1 VYLTSPTPV
10 ARHAGGFVSHHD
22 CRPADHPDRPICPQ
36 QVFHSYGAWFQ
47 AHQPTT
53 ARPTEM
59 VAASKSGTYWPY
71 GVGVTCLTGTEST
84 KDVVQIDDHRV
95 TNCVAYRAPLRP
107 AAPPSL
113 QSQSQSQSIGSPS
126 SGRGTPSSP
135 TLRMAGAV
143 LQSSTLLLGGNS
155 ESLLRLASDRTRRA

>member
-1 VYLTSPTPV
+1 
-10 ARHAGGFVSHHD
+10 
-22 CRPADHPDRPICPQ
+22 
-36 QVFHSYGAWFQ
+36 
-47 AHQPTT
+47 
-53 ARPTEM
+53 

-71 GVGVTCLTGTEST
+71 GVGVTCLTGTQNT

-95 TNCVAYRAPLRP
+95 TNCVAHRAPLRP

-143 LQSSTLLLGGNS
+143 AATSVLQLQSSTLLLGGNS